1 MGCGAC
7 IEPAPPRAYSSRMG
21 RLRTVPVVAV
31 LGLAAAACA
40 PGAPRGV
47 DKGALDDAVS
57 HAIGDP
63 ATCVLIAEAPS
74 GKVVYR
80 YNNNVACG
88 RVLPACEGGAR
99 RTLADLLKATLA
111 DGQAHM
117 LSCTWPNDPSKG
129 VSWASAPIPGKNL
142 TYAALMEGTRALPGR
157 MMAERLD
164 GAFKATGVAPR

>member
-1 MGCGAC
+1 MDHRRFVPAC
-7 IEPAPPRAYSSRMG
+7 AA
-21 RLRTVPVVAV
+21 LALV
-31 LGLAAAACA
+31 LAACG

-47 DKGALDDAVS
+47 DKGALDEAVS

-88 RVLPACEGGAR
+88 RVLPACDAAGS
-99 RTLADLLKATLA
+99 RTLADLLKATGA
-111 DGQAHM
+111 DGQPRTT
-117 LSCTWPNDPSKG
+117 SCAWPNDPSKG
-129 VSWASAPIPGKNL
+129 VSWAAGPIPGKPL
-142 TYAALMEGTRALPGR
+142 TYAALMEGNRALPGR

-164 GAFKATGVAPR
+164 DAFKSVGLEPR